1 MAGERYN
8 EEFKIAAVKQVT
20 EERDILVLMKGPLL
34 FEFYPFL
41 PITKPNCQG
50 LWHQLHH

>member
-20 EERDILVLMKGPLL
+20 EERNILKEAPLVRVR
-34 FEFYPFL
+34 
-41 PITKPNCQG
+41 
-50 LWHQLHH
+50 

>member
-20 EERDILVLMKGPLL
+20 EQGHSISDVAKRLGGD
-34 FEFYPFL
+34 
-41 PITKPNCQG
+41 CQQRCRV
-50 LWHQLHH
+50 H